1 MADKGK
7 LDVITRLNKWLSKRG
22 KGKNKKENQRRSP
35 PSDLLLEAARIGHV
49 EAVKTLLEAGA
60 DNRVLTRGVTHP
72 RRPATRGL
80 FPNPGHD
87 PRTLRNRCV
96 NAGQIGL
103 HRRRMCAGGQHLFL
117 LWEGR
122 RGKKKKKSR
131 VKLAK
136 GQVAAQEALV
146 QKCKL
151 SANPLCAPVKS
162 SDHFFLSEKRSR
174 CCSCSPCFA
183 P

>member
-7 LDVITRLNKWLSKRG
+7 LDVITRLNKCLSKRG

-80 FPNPGHD
+80 FLNPTRVMTRVHSE
-87 PRTLRNRCV
+87 
-96 NAGQIGL
+96 IGAL
-103 HRRRMCAGGQHLFL
+103 TRVKSASTDVERARMGNTFSGSGTGE
-117 LWEGR
+117 EGR
-122 RGKKKKKSR
+122 
-131 VKLAK
+131 
-136 GQVAAQEALV
+136 
-146 QKCKL
+146 
-151 SANPLCAPVKS
+151 
-162 SDHFFLSEKRSR
+162 KRR
-174 CCSCSPCFA
+174 KA
-183 P
+183 G